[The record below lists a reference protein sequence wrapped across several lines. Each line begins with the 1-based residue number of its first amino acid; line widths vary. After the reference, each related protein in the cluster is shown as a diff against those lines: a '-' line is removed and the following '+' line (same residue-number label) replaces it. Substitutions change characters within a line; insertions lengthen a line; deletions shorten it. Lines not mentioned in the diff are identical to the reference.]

1 MVNLIMLMGGS
12 SVFAI
17 IIIGGGYFL
26 WIKTRPK
33 SISWKA
39 DVYIEGGGKLEDITD
54 FKGKLIEGQM
64 QMKGLR
70 PYTQDVIERVEMGQG
85 KVVYKLVK
93 LNRTTPQINEDCVD
107 YWGADNKRVA
117 VLIKGETCTLLRK
130 GFNPAADEKGN
141 LVFDPMPY
149 EKINMITNQM
159 AIKRDNIFKEK
170 DILAA
175 VLPYVAVVASVIG
188 LVAIGWVMGSS
199 YVDMSENFK
208 EAQEHNDEALIKAS
222 QTMADAMAK
231 FGQVQQIVSGIGLQ
245 GQPNIVTS

>member
-1 MVNLIMLMGGS
+1 MVNLITLMVGS
-12 SVFAI
+12 TVFFTLI
-17 IIIGGGYFL
+17 LGLGYFL

-54 FKGKLIEGQM
+54 SKGKKVGEQM
-64 QMKGLR
+64 QMKGIR
-70 PYTQDVIERVEMGQG
+70 PYTQDVIERIEKGHG
-85 KVVYKLVK
+85 KVIYRLVK
-93 LNRTTPQINEDCVD
+93 LNKTTPEIDGDCVD

-117 VLIKGETCTLLRK
+117 VLIKGETCTILRK
-130 GFNPAADEKGN
+130 GFNPAADSKGN

-149 EKINMITNQM
+149 EKVNMITNQM

-170 DILAA
+170 DVLAA
-175 VLPYVAVVASVIG
+175 VLPYVAVVAAVIG
-188 LVAIGWVMGSS
+188 LVAIGWVMGKS

-208 EAQEHNDEALIKAS
+208 EAQAHNDEALIEAS

-231 FGQVQQIVSGIGLQ
+231 FGQVQQIVTGTGVQ
-245 GQPNIVTS
+245 GQPSIVTS